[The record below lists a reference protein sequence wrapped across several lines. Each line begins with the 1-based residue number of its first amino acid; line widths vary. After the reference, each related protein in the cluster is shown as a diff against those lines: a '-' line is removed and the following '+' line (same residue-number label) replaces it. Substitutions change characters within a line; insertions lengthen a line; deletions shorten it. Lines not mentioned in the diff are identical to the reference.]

1 MACCIYFFFI
11 CHSDYELL
19 RKRDLIDL
27 FFNACVDNP
36 IEITLL
42 VPLNFM
48 GGVSETEMVVH
59 LLGNL
64 NTAKYSMCASQGYF
78 MLCPN
83 HGVYGALNIFLSFQN
98 TFRQKS
104 VGDFSPQRACG
115 HR

>member
-48 GGVSETEMVVH
+48 GGVSETEMAMQ
-59 LLGNL
+59 
-64 NTAKYSMCASQGYF
+64 TIR
-78 MLCPN
+78 
-83 HGVYGALNIFLSFQN
+83 LNI
-98 TFRQKS
+98 KS
-104 VGDFSPQRACG
+104 KKQYKCSTKLAMDLKHLDSLFITPININKMGF
-115 HR
+115 